1 MEKNAPNEFDYIE
14 SWLFDE
20 FKCVSERKEKYLERE
35 RNRTNRLSNDLKT
48 SASLSKWI
56 NAMACKQIQNSF
68 NKESQKV
75 SGYKFISPCLI
86 TGYEIGAFVL
96 LCKVARASMKA
107 KRKKNW
113 KKEEKHTTIRLKTF
127 LFYWTLIRQDST
139 GLELCNFLFCL
150 SHTLSL
156 SLFLF
161 LLLLTMY
168 NYLFWNVPSAC
179 RCVYYAV
186 MYTVVW
192 QCSTSGGEHYN
203 AVLHPLFARSTH
215 VYPSIKKTFRSLRP
229 KPGLENI
236 S

>member
-1 MEKNAPNEFDYIE
+1 MAINSSVRALSRAMKLGHLSCFAKWQEHRME
-14 SWLFDE
+14 
-20 FKCVSERKEKYLERE
+20 
-35 RNRTNRLSNDLKT
+35 
-48 SASLSKWI
+48 
-56 NAMACKQIQNSF
+56 
-68 NKESQKV
+68 
-75 SGYKFISPCLI
+75 
-86 TGYEIGAFVL
+86 
-96 LCKVARASMKA
+96 A
-107 KRKKNW
+107 KREKKKLKKKKKNTQQYAW
-113 KKEEKHTTIRLKTF
+113 RHFYSIERWFVKIQLDWNCATF
-127 LFYWTLIRQDST
+127 FSIPL
-139 GLELCNFLFCL
+139 
-150 SHTLSL
+150 TLS
-156 SLFLF
+156 SCLFF
-161 LLLLTMY
+161 FFSCCSTMY

>member
-1 MEKNAPNEFDYIE
+1 MAINSSVRALSRAMKLGHLSCFAKWQEHRWK
-14 SWLFDE
+14 
-20 FKCVSERKEKYLERE
+20 RRE
-35 RNRTNRLSNDLKT
+35 
-48 SASLSKWI
+48 
-56 NAMACKQIQNSF
+56 
-68 NKESQKV
+68 
-75 SGYKFISPCLI
+75 
-86 TGYEIGAFVL
+86 
-96 LCKVARASMKA
+96 
-107 KRKKNW
+107 KKNW

-139 GLELCNFLFCL
+139 GLELCNFLFYP

-156 SLFLF
+156 SPSSLCLFF
-161 LLLLTMY
+161 FFSCCSTMY